1 MAIVPLCFFF
11 GGQITQEDIR
21 KTHGGSSGSRGYY
34 SGAFARSVVS
44 ACSTC
49 CLVKHPSFLLK
60 LQCFKTVDLLCSN
73 MHVKCSCLLHEPFA
87 VALFVASTEEAD
99 VTLSITFA
107 QCTFEFFTFLFL
119 VNACVVRISAVVTF
133 SLCFRL

>member
-73 MHVKCSCLLHEPFA
+73 MHVKCSCLLHEPFRL
-87 VALFVASTEEAD
+87 VNVGIRETFVAPCD
-99 VTLSITFA
+99 KVTD
-107 QCTFEFFTFLFL
+107 QP
-119 VNACVVRISAVVTF
+119 
-133 SLCFRL
+133 